1 MAKIYKCGK
10 QISYGLGGTHMENF
24 FEEMVERAHYYE
36 QFEFFKEYKQTF
48 LRNQKGKSKS
58 GRKE

>member
-1 MAKIYKCGK
+1 
-10 QISYGLGGTHMENF
+10 MENF